1 MNDLL
6 SVAVNAHG
14 GRSWWHQLKTVK
26 ARLEQRATV
35 TPLERIL
42 VTLHIIS
49 KAIALKLAPTNAL
62 VLTEP
67 IKSNPGWGASFK
79 RRSGKFAA
87 NPSVLDFSGCQ
98 QQKKNP
104 GSVVSRGNSFLGPIL
119 GPTRPGF
126 RQLFRG

>member
-14 GRSWWHQLKTVK
+14 GLSWWHQLKTVK

-49 KAIALKLAPTNAL
+49 KAIALKLVPTNAL
-62 VLTEP
+62 VLTDQANFPESATRTLSP
-67 IKSNPGWGASFK
+67 NCS
-79 RRSGKFAA
+79 SGF
-87 NPSVLDFSGCQ
+87 
-98 QQKKNP
+98 
-104 GSVVSRGNSFLGPIL
+104 
-119 GPTRPGF
+119 
-126 RQLFRG
+126 

>member
-14 GRSWWHQLKTVK
+14 GLSWWHQLKTVK

-49 KAIALKLAPTNAL
+49 KTIAIGTD
-62 VLTEP
+62 
-67 IKSNPGWGASFK
+67 K
-79 RRSGKFAA
+79 R
-87 NPSVLDFSGCQ
+87 PCVD
-98 QQKKNP
+98 
-104 GSVVSRGNSFLGPIL
+104 
-119 GPTRPGF
+119 
-126 RQLFRG
+126 